1 MMGRAMFLS
10 SMVVNKNLGSS
21 TGFTVIKDSSGVT
34 AIEYGLIAG
43 LIAIAAVVV
52 MGTVGTNLTTVF
64 TTVST
69 SL

>member
-1 MMGRAMFLS
+1 MGRATFLS
-10 SMVVNKNLGSS
+10 SVVVNNNLRSS
-21 TGFTVIKDSSGVT
+21 TGFAVIKDSSGVT

-43 LIAIAAVVV
+43 LIAIAAVAV
-52 MGTVGTNLTTVF
+52 MGTVGTDLSSVF